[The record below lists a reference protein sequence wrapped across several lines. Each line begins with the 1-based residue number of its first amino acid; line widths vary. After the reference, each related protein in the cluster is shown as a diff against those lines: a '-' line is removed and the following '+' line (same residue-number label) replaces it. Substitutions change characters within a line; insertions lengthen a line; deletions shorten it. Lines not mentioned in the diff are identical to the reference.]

1 MTVLLESGFGL
12 MMFFTAMLGLLEA
25 GRRVG
30 QRRLRLDPSGSHS
43 GVAALEGAVFG
54 LMGLLLAFTF
64 SGGASRFE
72 ARRQLIL
79 KETNIVG
86 TAWLRL
92 DLLPEPLRQSL
103 RADLREYVDLRL
115 AATRVAT
122 TAEDTTAASRQR
134 LWSQAVGYVRDTG
147 DVRAAAVLLP
157 ALNDV
162 FDVATER
169 AVARETH
176 PPRVIFV
183 LLLVL
188 ALICSAMAGYG
199 LAASKTRNW
208 LHILC
213 FAGSLLLS
221 IYVIFDLEF
230 PRRGF
235 VRVDQ
240 FDQLLVQLRATL
252 K

>member
-12 MMFFTAMLGLLEA
+12 LVLFAAMLGLLET
-25 GRRVG
+25 GRRIG
-30 QRRLRLDPSGSHS
+30 QQRMRMDPAGSHS
-43 GVAALEGAVFG
+43 GVGALEGAVFG

-64 SGGASRFE
+64 SGVAARFE

-79 KETNIVG
+79 KETNAIG

-92 DLLPEPLRQSL
+92 DLLPELPREKL
-103 RADLREYVDLRL
+103 RADLREYVDRRL
-115 AATRVAT
+115 AATRIASNVD
-122 TAEDTTAASRQR
+122 DTTAATRQR
-134 LWSQAVGYVRDTG
+134 LWSEAVGFVSDTG
-147 DVRAAAVLLP
+147 DAKVAAVLLP
-157 ALNDV
+157 ALNEM
-162 FDVATER
+162 FDVASER

-188 ALICSAMAGYG
+188 ALICSALAGYG

-213 FAGSLLLS
+213 FAASLLLS

-230 PRRGF
+230 PRQGF
-235 VRVDQ
+235 IRVDPI
-240 FDQLLVQLRATL
+240 DRLLVALRATMQ
-252 K
+252 

>member
-1 MTVLLESGFGL
+1 M
-12 MMFFTAMLGLLEA
+12 
-25 GRRVG
+25 
-30 QRRLRLDPSGSHS
+30 
-43 GVAALEGAVFG
+43 
-54 LMGLLLAFTF
+54 
-64 SGGASRFE
+64 
-72 ARRQLIL
+72 
-79 KETNIVG
+79 
-86 TAWLRL
+86 
-92 DLLPEPLRQSL
+92 
-103 RADLREYVDLRL
+103 
-115 AATRVAT
+115 
-122 TAEDTTAASRQR
+122 
-134 LWSQAVGYVRDTG
+134 
-147 DVRAAAVLLP
+147 
-157 ALNDV
+157 
-162 FDVATER
+162 
-169 AVARETH
+169 
-176 PPRVIFV
+176 IFV

-252 K
+252 Q